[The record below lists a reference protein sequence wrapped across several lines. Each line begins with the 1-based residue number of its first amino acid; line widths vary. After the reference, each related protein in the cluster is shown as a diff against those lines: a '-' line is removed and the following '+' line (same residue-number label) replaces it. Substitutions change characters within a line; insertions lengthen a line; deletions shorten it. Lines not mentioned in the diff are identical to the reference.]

1 MRNPFQ
7 KGAARYF
14 GKSLPEATS
23 LFLDCWMTWR
33 YGIMTILYSV
43 RDAHKAMGDIQN
55 KKLTYSY
62 RASAYGQT
70 ETTLTVESQNVRVQ
84 GRMTERRITNY
95 SARCTIT
102 DRIILDAEGIP
113 YGSIH
118 YASLR
123 SVPKTLWDITK
134 WSWVIDWFCNTGAK
148 VASLTGTPSSVSE
161 RIVTIAEKQITSS
174 SGLVGSLSRSESVNG
189 GYYTSQ
195 LDGKL
200 DSKGEITTEKIY
212 DRKVSF
218 ETPSVNLMF
227 DPYINMKRLIDAA
240 ALLKNLLGK
249 R

>member
-14 GKSLPEATS
+14 GKALPEATS

-43 RDAHKAMGDIQN
+43 RDAHKAIGEIQQ
-55 KKLTYSY
+55 KKFTYSY

-70 ETTLTVESQNVRVQ
+70 ELTFTVTSQNIEVQ
-84 GRMTERRITNY
+84 GKLTERRITTY

-123 SVPKTLWDITK
+123 SVPKTLWDISK

-161 RIVTIAEKQITSS
+161 RIVTIAEKQVTSS
-174 SGLVGSLSRSESVNG
+174 SGLVGSLSREVTYDG

-195 LDGKL
+195 ISGKL

-218 ETPSVNLMF
+218 DTPSVNLMF

>member
-1 MRNPFQ
+1 
-7 KGAARYF
+7 
-14 GKSLPEATS
+14 
-23 LFLDCWMTWR
+23 
-33 YGIMTILYSV
+33 MTILYSV
-43 RDAHKAMGDIQN
+43 RDAHKAMGDIQQ

-70 ETTLTVESQNVRVQ
+70 ELTFTVTPQNIEVQ
-84 GRMTERRITNY
+84 GKLTERRITTY

-123 SVPKTLWDITK
+123 SVPKTLWDISK

-161 RIVTIAEKQITSS
+161 RIVTIAEKQVTSS
-174 SGLVGSLSRSESVNG
+174 SGLVGSLSRETTYNAG
-189 GYYTSQ
+189 WYTSEVS
-195 LDGKL
+195 GKL

-212 DRKVSF
+212 DRKVTF
-218 ETPSVNLMF
+218 DTPPVNLMF

-240 ALLKNLLGK
+240 ALLKNLLG
-249 R
+249 RR